1 MCEFKVYVR
10 DGDGERRVAE
20 EIVRSS
26 LEGGGLVLSD
36 ILGSRVVME
45 DSLMRDL
52 NVALE
57 RIDLLQLP
65 GLGKLVNFLQA
76 YSRAVESREY
86 DDGLQ
91 DDWEGIKG
99 FWDERLGQLREIC
112 DKK

>member
-10 DGDGERRVAE
+10 DGGGERRVADD
-20 EIVRSS
+20 IVRSR
-26 LEGGGLVLSD
+26 LEGGNLVLSD
-36 ILGSRVVME
+36 ILGSRAVLE

-65 GLGKLVNFLQA
+65 GLGKLMNFLQA
-76 YSRAVESREY
+76 YSRAVESKEY
-86 DDGLQ
+86 VDGLQ

-99 FWDERLGQLREIC
+99 FWDERLRQLR
-112 DKK
+112 DAR